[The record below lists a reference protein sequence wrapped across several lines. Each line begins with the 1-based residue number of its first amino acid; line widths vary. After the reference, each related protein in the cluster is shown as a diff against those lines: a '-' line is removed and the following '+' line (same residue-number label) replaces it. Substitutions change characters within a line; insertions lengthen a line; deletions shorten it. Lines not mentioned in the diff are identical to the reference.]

1 MYKCICN
8 GPSHLAP
15 NLKMPEHQVPNPKSL
30 DTQGMRERVCTM
42 PAFDVGFMS
51 SPQAGRDGRREAS
64 DAVALAAAA
73 AFLMINESLV
83 AFSVV
88 THHGK
93 QLRLR
98 RAP

>member
-1 MYKCICN
+1 MAYIGTVFCSLLGIHSDGNKALECIFN

-51 SPQAGRDGRREAS
+51 SPPAGRMEEEKRRGGVGGGGGGVS
-64 DAVALAAAA
+64 DD
-73 AFLMINESLV
+73 
-83 AFSVV
+83 
-88 THHGK
+88 
-93 QLRLR
+93 Q
-98 RAP
+98 